1 MNSLQVRNIQQSQVI
16 QKDTFYPVQSFLS
29 GLIPLLSEE
38 QVWEDDYFDF
48 CLISA
53 FIVSHRAR
61 DEGFSQK
68 TAAVDA
74 VIFLEEALEHRTD
87 LRIEF

>member
-1 MNSLQVRNIQQSQVI
+1 M
-16 QKDTFYPVQSFLS
+16 
-29 GLIPLLSEE
+29 SEA

-48 CLISA
+48 YLISA

-68 TAAVDA
+68 TAAVDS
-74 VIFLEEALEHRTD
+74 VMFLEEALEHRTD
-87 LRIEF
+87 LSIEFA

>member
-1 MNSLQVRNIQQSQVI
+1 LR
-16 QKDTFYPVQSFLS
+16 
-29 GLIPLLSEE
+29 EE
-38 QVWEDDYFDF
+38 RVWEDDYFDF

-68 TAAVDA
+68 TAAIDS
-74 VIFLEEALEHRTD
+74 VIFLKEALEHRND
-87 LRIEF
+87 LSIEFGA